1 MISVENAKLAVI
13 ENTRLLPVENIPI
26 ENAYGYVL
34 AEGLYSPLS
43 LPPFNQSAMD
53 GYAFIFDDFK
63 NNLPIKIIAEVA
75 AGNFFKG
82 SLKSGQAIRIFTGAP
97 VPAGADCI
105 VMQEKVTIEKD
116 CLQIHDSTIK
126 QHANIRPEGSQ
137 IKKGALALPKG
148 TVLTAG
154 AIGFIAGMGIASVN
168 VTRKPVVN
176 VIVTGTEL
184 QKPGNFLKG
193 GQIYESNSYSILAA
207 LKSIGISTAN
217 VQSVPDNEEE
227 VTTIISNSINSCDVL
242 LLSGGISVG
251 DYDFVESALK
261 TIGVQTI
268 FYKVKQKPGKP
279 LFFGKYKNTLIF
291 ALPGNPAAVLCCFYE
306 YVFPALQLMRGF
318 DLSHLKGKSQIQ
330 LPIACNYSKKSGL
343 SFFLKGKISDNS
355 VIPLE
360 GQESYIL
367 SSFAIADC
375 LIYLPEET
383 ENVVKGELV
392 EVHKLPGPMYS

>member
-1 MISVENAKLAVI
+1 MISVENAKQAVI
-13 ENTRLLPVENIPI
+13 KNTCLLPVENISI

-34 AEGLYSPLS
+34 AGDIYSPLA

-63 NNLPIKIIAEVA
+63 SNLQIKIIAEVA
-75 AGNFFKG
+75 AGDFFKET
-82 SLKSGQAIRIFTGAP
+82 LKSGQAIRIFTGAP

-105 VMQEKVTIEKD
+105 VMQEKVSIEKG
-116 CLQIHDSTIK
+116 CLQIHDPAIK

-137 IKKGALALPKG
+137 IEKGALALPEG

-154 AIGFIAGMGIASVN
+154 AIGFIAGMGIASVE
-168 VTRKPVVN
+168 VSRKPVVN

-184 QKPGNFLKG
+184 QKPGNFLKD
-193 GQIYESNSYSILAA
+193 GQIYESNSYSLLAA
-207 LKSIGISTAN
+207 LKSIGISTGS
-217 VQSVPDNEEE
+217 VQSVSDNEEE
-227 VTTIISNSINSCDVL
+227 VTAIISNSIDSCDVL

-251 DYDFVESALK
+251 DYDFVERALK
-261 TIGVQTI
+261 TIGVETI

-279 LFFGKYKNTLIF
+279 LFFGKYKKTLIF

-306 YVFPALQLMRGF
+306 YVFPALQIMRGF
-318 DLSHLKGKSQIQ
+318 DLAQLKGRSQIQ
-330 LPIACNYSKKSGL
+330 LPIACNYSKKIGL

-355 VIPLE
+355 VMPLE

-375 LIYLPEET
+375 LIYLPEEI
-383 ENVVKGELV
+383 ENVAKGELV
-392 EVHKLPGPMYS
+392 EVHKLPGPL